1 VLRQPEN
8 LRSPRHGLPQP
19 HLLSEQPGRHGA
31 YFRAAI
37 AAVRSGARVG
47 YVMAVGENAGGEAFL
62 ELSRQEGVDATTL
75 RTNPQAPTGI
85 YFATHNPRSHQ
96 FTFYRNDNAAA
107 RSERSA
113 LISGHVLTAREWS
126 LLKPLLP
133 KRRTGR
139 PP

>member
-1 VLRQPEN
+1 
-8 LRSPRHGLPQP
+8 
-19 HLLSEQPGRHGA
+19 
-31 YFRAAI
+31 
-37 AAVRSGARVG
+37 VG

-126 LLKPLLP
+126 PLKPLLP